1 MQGPMDTTLS
11 MPLIGLAPAPAA
23 RAREARPA
31 AAAGV
36 TALLATAGIACIL
49 SLSGQTETGPL
60 KALARWMSTGSTAAV
75 AATATVPVSTYDP
88 IDGRSRVV
96 AWRASME
103 AFAESDRAH
112 APAPGGV
119 VFVGSSSIRAWDSL
133 ESDFPASHVVK
144 RGFGGSRLADSA
156 YYADR
161 LVLPYK
167 PRQVV
172 VYAGENDL
180 ANGATPENVL
190 ASFVSLAQQVHA
202 ARPETRVAFVSI
214 KPSPSRQAQHD
225 AVLRS
230 NELIAAYT
238 RSAPG
243 LDYIDVHTPMLD
255 RTGRPRAD
263 LFQADM
269 LHLSPAGYAVW
280 KNAITPYLR

>member
-11 MPLIGLAPAPAA
+11 MPLIGLAPARSAHA
-23 RAREARPA
+23 RAARPA
-31 AAAGV
+31 AAAGL
-36 TALLATAGIACIL
+36 TAVLATAGIACIL
-49 SLSGQTETGPL
+49 SLSGQTDTGPL
-60 KALARWMSTGSTAAV
+60 TAFARWMSVGQND
-75 AATATVPVSTYDP
+75 AATASIPVSTYDP

-112 APAPGGV
+112 APTPGGV

-133 ESDFPASHVVK
+133 EKDFPASHVVK

-180 ANGATPENVL
+180 ANGATPEAVL

-202 ARPETRVAFVSI
+202 AQPETRIAFVSI
-214 KPSPSRQAQHD
+214 KPSPSRQAQHG
-225 AVLRS
+225 AALRS

-243 LDYIDVHTPMLD
+243 LDYIDVYTPMLD
-255 RTGRPRAD
+255 SAGQPRAD